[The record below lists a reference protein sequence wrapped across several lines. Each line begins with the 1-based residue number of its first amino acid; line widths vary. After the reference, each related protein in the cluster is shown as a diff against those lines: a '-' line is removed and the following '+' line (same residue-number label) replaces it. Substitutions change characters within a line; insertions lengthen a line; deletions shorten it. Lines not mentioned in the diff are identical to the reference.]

1 MAAGLPWAVT
11 PTPGDLRDQ
20 APGFAASALTAAELR
35 VLPMLATH
43 LSLPGDRRR
52 DVPVTAPFT
61 RDSAPEQ
68 IDARLKGQHQPG
80 KMTQ

>member
-1 MAAGLPWAVT
+1 
-11 PTPGDLRDQ
+11 
-20 APGFAASALTAAELR
+20 
-35 VLPMLATH
+35 MLATH